1 MLEAAVRSEL
11 GLEQLGSDAQKSL
24 GIQNLSGNV
33 TISGVLLSDQNSY
46 PGIDLV
52 SMDNEDI
59 FGERLLTA
67 DKSLLTQLDQA
78 MEFFRRYYCR
88 DMVTGSLERKKVY
101 LVPEQAFRESIVNA
115 LVHRQW
121 DISADILLKM
131 YPDRMQVNSPGGL
144 PYGITKE
151 DYLYRDISV
160 PRNFTI
166 TNLFLRLG
174 LIEKLG
180 TGIHRIIRSYSKTWR
195 RSYYCLYSN

>member
-1 MLEAAVRSEL
+1 MLEAAVRIEL

-121 DISADILLKM
+121 DILADILVKM
-131 YPDRMQVNSPGGL
+131 YPDRMQVN
-144 PYGITKE
+144 
-151 DYLYRDISV
+151 
-160 PRNFTI
+160 
-166 TNLFLRLG
+166 
-174 LIEKLG
+174 
-180 TGIHRIIRSYSKTWR
+180 
-195 RSYYCLYSN
+195 

>member
-46 PGIDLV
+46 SGIDLV

-121 DISADILLKM
+121 DILADILVKM
-131 YPDRMQVNSPGGL
+131 YPDRIQVNSPGGL

-151 DYLYRDISV
+151 DYFYRDISV

-166 TNLFLRLG
+166 TNLFLRLD
-174 LIEKLG
+174 
-180 TGIHRIIRSYSKTWR
+180 
-195 RSYYCLYSN
+195 

>member
-121 DISADILLKM
+121 DILADILVKM
-131 YPDRMQVNSPGGL
+131 YPDLMQVNSPGGL

-174 LIEKLG
+174 LIEKLE

-195 RSYYCLYSN
+195 RSYYCL

>member
-121 DISADILLKM
+121 DILADILVKM

-151 DYLYRDISV
+151 DYFYRDISV

-174 LIEKLG
+174 LIEKLE

-195 RSYYCLYSN
+195 RSYYCL